1 MAGVALP
8 VQWWVG
14 NETKAM
20 FEQTAFGI
28 LSFRRVL
35 QWDWTAKNHDMSDA
49 VRSIGL
55 FHLAEE
61 RRRLQKH
68 TEMKKPDQAAMS
80 MYKRSW
86 DDIHAAARSMH
97 ALMRSTSISS
107 GWAARSCSIML
118 NACNTVAGIKAR
130 LAARSNGLASLGQS
144 FHAAMAIFKGSRP
157 HSTRAAS
164 WSFVTSLGVEGTWDC
179 EKAPCTDLRSD
190 PTLQQNSYRTTQ
202 ADAYVNHAHQT
213 SAARVVTNLIKLK
226 HCRVKKTVSPS
237 TPTYWRQAPSFR
249 SRRNT
254 ISHRETKHNKQTT
267 KTKHKKETG
276 REGVPSVGL
285 SYVKL
290 CDTAALVH

>member
-1 MAGVALP
+1 MSCNGTEPPKTMKNLGLFFLHRQKPIGEPSASGIWQSDASVA
-8 VQWWVG
+8 Q
-14 NETKAM
+14 
-20 FEQTAFGI
+20 
-28 LSFRRVL
+28 
-35 QWDWTAKNHDMSDA
+35 HMSDT

-107 GWAARSCSIML
+107 GWAARSCSIMP

-164 WSFVTSLGVEGTWDC
+164 WSWTNTAVSHPTSSTGPYQFTLAAPQSADGHVYALINELTLFLQHAIERVERPGG
-179 EKAPCTDLRSD
+179 
-190 PTLQQNSYRTTQ
+190 
-202 ADAYVNHAHQT
+202 
-213 SAARVVTNLIKLK
+213 
-226 HCRVKKTVSPS
+226 
-237 TPTYWRQAPSFR
+237 
-249 SRRNT
+249 
-254 ISHRETKHNKQTT
+254 SH
-267 KTKHKKETG
+267 
-276 REGVPSVGL
+276 EGVGRKKNSHPTS
-285 SYVKL
+285 
-290 CDTAALVH
+290 